1 MNENMDDFFKYVGL
15 VNLEFDKKITSSKLL
30 EIKDILFS
38 PNTIKQIEFKDSIF
52 KEDVANIKYYLELSP
67 YIVDSRVEKNILT
80 SDLEI
85 KKELSK
91 LNYLNPNT
99 WNISYLESNNNYKV
113 TSIVKYKVILENLN
127 LLESK
132 MKEDFSI
139 VDKIKVIY
147 DYLTKFKENNIES
160 LDDVFVLREANM
172 KSLNR
177 LFKYILMYFDIKS
190 EIIKKREHYV
200 TYIYID
206 DKKYGVDGYYLFN
219 PFLDL
224 DNFKISN
231 ISKALKYSNFMLS
244 KEEYFIINEISIK
257 SSTGK
262 IIEEVKKREIL
273 NIL

>member
-1 MNENMDDFFKYVGL
+1 MNENFDDYFKYVGL
-15 VNLEFDKKITSSKLL
+15 VNLEFNKELSSSKLS
-30 EIKDILFS
+30 EIKEILFS
-38 PNTIKQIEFKDSIF
+38 PNTIKHIEFKDNISID
-52 KEDVANIKYYLELSP
+52 DVAKIKYYLELSP

-80 SDLEI
+80 NNKFI
-85 KKELSK
+85 KRELTK

-99 WNISYLESNNNYKV
+99 WNISYLEKNNNYKV
-113 TSIVKYKVILENLN
+113 TTLVKYKIIIENLN
-127 LLESK
+127 IIESK
-132 MKEDFSI
+132 FKDNFSVI
-139 VDKIKVIY
+139 DKIRVIY
-147 DYLTKFKENNIES
+147 DFLTKFKEDNIEN
-160 LDDVFVLREANM
+160 LDDVFIERKANM

-206 DKKYGVDGYYLFN
+206 DKKYAVDGYYLFN

-262 IIEEVKKREIL
+262 IIKEVKKREIL

>member
-1 MNENMDDFFKYVGL
+1 MNENSDDYFKYVGL
-15 VNLEFDKKITSSKLL
+15 VNLEFNKELSSSKLS
-30 EIKDILFS
+30 EIKEILFS
-38 PNTIKQIEFKDSIF
+38 PNTIKHIEFKDNISID
-52 KEDVANIKYYLELSP
+52 DVAKIKYYLELSP

-80 SDLEI
+80 NNKFI
-85 KKELSK
+85 KRELTK

-99 WNISYLESNNNYKV
+99 WNISYLEKNNNYKV
-113 TSIVKYKVILENLN
+113 TTLVKYKIIIENLN
-127 LLESK
+127 IIESK
-132 MKEDFSI
+132 FKDNFSVI
-139 VDKIKVIY
+139 DKIRVIY
-147 DYLTKFKENNIES
+147 DFLTKFKEDNIEN
-160 LDDVFVLREANM
+160 LDDVFIERKANM

-200 TYIYID
+200 TYISID

>member
-80 SDLEI
+80 NDLEI

-177 LFKYILMYFDIKS
+177 LFKYILAYFNIKS
-190 EIIKKREHYV
+190 EIIKKNEHYV
-200 TYIYID
+200 TYIYIKD
-206 DKKYGVDGYYLFN
+206 NKYDIDGYYLFN

-224 DNFKISN
+224 DKFKISN
-231 ISKALKYSNFMLS
+231 IYKELKYSNFMLS
-244 KEEYFIINEISIK
+244 KEEYMIINDISIK

-262 IIEEVKKREIL
+262 IIEEDKKKQIL
-273 NIL
+273 NI

>member
-177 LFKYILMYFDIKS
+177 LFKYILTYFNIKS
-190 EIIKKREHYV
+190 EIIKK
-200 TYIYID
+200 
-206 DKKYGVDGYYLFN
+206 
-219 PFLDL
+219 
-224 DNFKISN
+224 
-231 ISKALKYSNFMLS
+231 
-244 KEEYFIINEISIK
+244 
-257 SSTGK
+257 
-262 IIEEVKKREIL
+262 
-273 NIL
+273 

>member
-177 LFKYILMYFDIKS
+177 LFKYILNYFNIKS
-190 EIIKKREHYV
+190 EIIKKNEHYV
-200 TYIYID
+200 TYIYI
-206 DKKYGVDGYYLFN
+206 KNNKYDIDGYYLFN

-224 DNFKISN
+224 DKFKISN
-231 ISKALKYSNFMLS
+231 IYKELKYSNFMLS
-244 KEEYFIINEISIK
+244 KEEYMIINDISIK

-262 IIEEVKKREIL
+262 IIEEDKKKQIL
-273 NIL
+273 NI